1 LQADSDDVSSSAPLR
16 LAQLGSAAEVWRTI
30 RGARLRTFCRSLT
43 HWKIKMP
50 WTLANLVIQIITG
63 ILGGHGA
70 AAASKEHSFGAV
82 GHTIAGAAG
91 GALSGTFFQTY
102 IGTVVTAS
110 GSVTEPTAFEQ
121 ALIQAVT
128 GAVVG
133 GICTLLVGFIKRSID
148 EHKSSGR

>member
-1 LQADSDDVSSSAPLR
+1 
-16 LAQLGSAAEVWRTI
+16 
-30 RGARLRTFCRSLT
+30 
-43 HWKIKMP
+43 MP
-50 WTLANLVIQIITG
+50 WTFTNLVIAIIAG
-63 ILGGHGA
+63 ILGGHAA
-70 AAASKEHSFGAV
+70 AAASREHSFGAL
-82 GHTIAGAAG
+82 GHTVTGAAG
-91 GALSGTFFQTY
+91 GALSGTLFQSF

>member
-1 LQADSDDVSSSAPLR
+1 MVADCHQCR
-16 LAQLGSAAEVWRTI
+16 LASLIDPIRRKSLQSDSCAA
-30 RGARLRTFCRSLT
+30 RGFARPVDHSRSG
-43 HWKIKMP
+43 KSQMQ
-50 WTLANLVIQIITG
+50 WTLTNLLIQIITG
-63 ILGGHGA
+63 ILGGHA
-70 AAASKEHSFGAV
+70 AATASKEHSFGAL

-91 GALSGTFFQTY
+91 GALSGTFFQSF

-133 GICTLLVGFIKRSID
+133 GICTLLVGLIKRSID

>member
-1 LQADSDDVSSSAPLR
+1 
-16 LAQLGSAAEVWRTI
+16 
-30 RGARLRTFCRSLT
+30 
-43 HWKIKMP
+43 MP
-50 WTLANLVIQIITG
+50 WTLTNLVIQIITG

-70 AAASKEHSFGAV
+70 AAASKEHSFGAL

-91 GALSGTFFQTY
+91 GALSGTLFQTY

-121 ALIQAVT
+121 TLIQGVT

-133 GICTLLVGFIKRSID
+133 GICTLLVGFIRRSID